1 MSTEP
6 MPITAAFL
14 SSVPLLADLPGD
26 ALETMRRRMSV
37 RHLQPGTI
45 LFRQGDPG
53 RSMFLVSSGMVEITA
68 ADAEGRKVRLA
79 VLGSGDC
86 FGEISALDGGPRSA
100 TVVALEAT
108 ELLEIG
114 RDDLWEYL
122 EHHPQLMRRL
132 LQLVCHR
139 LRAADMHL
147 LGIEGARRSLEFLS
161 LTDGLTGLSN
171 RRRFDEEFPREVA
184 RAVRGNQP
192 LALLMLDVDLLKRY
206 NDAFGHAAGDSLLQ
220 RIATA
225 IASATRASDLA
236 TRYGGDE
243 FAVILPGTDAEA
255 AARVAERIRQL
266 VEVLAPETSAAAPS
280 HTASISIGIAA
291 LGPEG
296 DDAESFLRHADEA
309 LYRAKAEGRN
319 QIREIPRPA

>member
-1 MSTEP
+1 MSNEAI
-6 MPITAAFL
+6 PIPAAFL
-14 SSVPLLADLPGD
+14 ASVPLLADLPGD
-26 ALETMRRRMSV
+26 ALEAMRRRMAV
-37 RHLQPGTI
+37 RNLQAGMT

-53 RSMFLVSSGMVEITA
+53 RSMFIVRSGMVEIIA

-79 VLGSGDC
+79 ILGSGDC

-100 TVVALEAT
+100 SVVALEPT
-108 ELLEIG
+108 ELLELS

-122 EHHPQLMRRL
+122 EHHPPLMRRV

-147 LGIEGARRSLEFLS
+147 LGIEGARRNLEFLA
-161 LTDGLTGLSN
+161 LTDGLTGLAN
-171 RRRFDEEFPREVA
+171 RRRFDEELPREVA
-184 RAVRGNQP
+184 RATRGNQP

-255 AARVAERIRQL
+255 AARVAERIHQL
-266 VEVLAPETSAAAPS
+266 VEVLAPETSAAAPG

-291 LGPEG
+291 LRPDG
-296 DDAESFLRHADEA
+296 DSAEALLRRADEA
-309 LYRAKAEGRN
+309 LSRAKAEGRN
-319 QIREIPRPA
+319 QVREVPRTP

>member
-1 MSTEP
+1 MAKEP
-6 MPITAAFL
+6 MPPAAFL
-14 SSVPLLADLPGD
+14 ASVPLLADLPGE
-26 ALETMRRRMSV
+26 ALETIRRRLAV
-37 RHLQPGTI
+37 RRLPAGTV

-53 RSMFLVSSGMVEITA
+53 RSMFIIGSGMVEITA
-68 ADAEGRKVRLA
+68 EDAQGQKVRLA
-79 VLGSGDC
+79 ILGSGDC

-100 TVVALEAT
+100 TVIAIEAT
-108 ELLEIG
+108 ELLELS
-114 RDDLWEYL
+114 REDLWEYL
-122 EHHPQLMRRL
+122 ERHPPLTRRL

-139 LRAADMHL
+139 LRAADVHL
-147 LGIEGARRSLEFLS
+147 LGMEGARRSLEWLS
-161 LTDGLTGLSN
+161 LTDGLTGLAN
-171 RRRFDEEFPREVA
+171 RRRFDEELPREVA
-184 RAVRGNQP
+184 RAGRGNQP

-255 AARVAERIRQL
+255 AARVAERIRHL
-266 VEVLAPETSAAAPS
+266 VEVLAPETAAAAPS
-280 HTASISIGIAA
+280 HSASISIGIAA
-291 LGPEG
+291 IRPEG
-296 DDAESFLRHADEA
+296 DTPEALLRRADDA

-319 QIREIPRPA
+319 RVREHTAPA